1 MMTTNDDDDHK
12 SIIKKSKHLLD
23 VKCSYRARRL
33 TRKEKERRIFI
44 VWW

>member
-23 VKCSYRARRL
+23 VKCSSRARRL
-33 TRKEKERRIFI
+33 TWKEKRKNNFI